1 MEERSRVS
9 PSEITRGNRPLE
21 REESDFRRPS
31 ESRPPVADKEPEWVT
46 EGKELLDP
54 REIERQVSERR
65 AKKPNYLT
73 GTVTSGGGGIKIP
86 EDVYDVELLRIE
98 EGQIPG
104 NPKYAKDDGSDPNA
118 MVDIWEWH
126 FRIADTDMDYKGT
139 VIRAISSRS
148 LHETSKAYRWV
159 GAITGQSPASGDK
172 IDLVSLFGKRCR
184 IGVKF
189 NDKGFSQVAEIF
201 KLSPRSGTER

>member
-31 ESRPPVADKEPEWVT
+31 ESRPPVADKEPDWVT

-54 REIERQVSERR
+54 RDIERQVAERR

-86 EDVYDVELLRIE
+86 EDIYDVELLRVE
-98 EGQIPG
+98 ECQMPG
-104 NPKYAKDDGSDPNA
+104 NPKYAKADDPDPTA
-118 MVDIWEWH
+118 LKDMWEWH
-126 FRIADTDMDYKGT
+126 FRIADTDPDYKGT
-139 VIRAISSRS
+139 VIRALSSRS
-148 LHETSKAYRWV
+148 LHETSKAYGWV
-159 GAITGQSPASGDK
+159 GAILGKSVPSGDK
-172 IDLVSLFGKRCR
+172 VDLVALFGKKCR

-189 NDKGFSQVAEIF
+189 NDKGFSQVTEVF
-201 KLSPRSGTER
+201 KLSSRASSER